1 MTSEMI
7 FAVLVALLL
16 LVPAAYAAYRA
27 ANTPPRTIFQGE
39 CTGENCRQCAH
50 WMAHPSQAPTRRTVA
65 ERIKPQTR
73 KGW

>member
-27 ANTPPRTIFQGE
+27 AHTPPRPAFEGE
-39 CTGENCRQCAH
+39 CTGEDCRQCAI
-50 WMAHPSQAPTRRTVA
+50 WMVHPSQAPTRQQVA
-65 ERIKPQTR
+65 RVIKPQTR